1 VLPDIRN
8 HSAARPSD
16 RFLDGSCDHKSA
28 TMKPI
33 KILRARIAQTLL
45 TSPFETFIRLQMAR
59 YKRNQ
64 VEEAIFRLLE
74 PKSLLPT
81 RGPRS
86 KLKRLLE
93 ADRALPWAA
102 KTNETKFAFFSE
114 EPPGRGVEIWF
125 SSYEAFALLNGLRL
139 MEHGWPQGLAVSIM
153 RRVRLAL
160 EEQHKRILHLDPM
173 WLFDKEAIRKNAREG
188 DLAFD
193 NQDPVLLTV
202 VSGSAGPLAEQ
213 GPPTECQI
221 CQGSAAA
228 HAFVRALGGGSRAV
242 TMFELTT
249 LAHRLSWEL
258 AKTEPH
264 FRGRS

>member
-1 VLPDIRN
+1 MP
-8 HSAARPSD
+8 A
-16 RFLDGSCDHKSA
+16 
-28 TMKPI
+28 
-33 KILRARIAQTLL
+33 
-45 TSPFETFIRLQMAR
+45 

-64 VEEAIFRLLE
+64 VEEAISRLWE

-81 RGPRS
+81 PGLRS

-93 ADRALPWAA
+93 ADRALPPAA
-102 KTNETKFAFFSE
+102 KVDETKFAFFSA

-160 EEQHKRILHLDPM
+160 EEQQKRILQLDPM
-173 WLFDKEAIRKNAREG
+173 WLFDKEAIKKDAREG
-188 DLAFD
+188 ALAFD

-202 VSGSAGPLAEQ
+202 VSGSAGPSGEQ
-213 GPPTECQI
+213 ETPTECQI
-221 CQGSAAA
+221 CRGSAAA
-228 HAFVRALGGGSRAV
+228 HAFARGVGGGSRAV